1 MTPALTFFVGLSMLV
16 LFGWYFATDQ
26 GPRKRLLATTLML
39 LLVIF
44 SIATMWPP
52 QKKIALGLDI
62 QGGTS
67 FLIRLKSG
75 DKPITKGM
83 LDQAVEVI
91 RKRVDYFG
99 GGEPIISPVG
109 GDRILVQIPGLDTA
123 KIQEARDQLSRVA
136 KLEFRLVYPDNGQ
149 KLKAIDE
156 GKDVIPPEF
165 RIESYKMQREGEK
178 PVEGRLV
185 IKKKADLSG
194 DRVSSAGASYEKDGW
209 VVHLRFDPEGAKKF
223 GDITA
228 AHVHHRFAIVLD
240 GVIQSAPVIQDA
252 IYGGDAQITGRF
264 TEEEAR
270 SLASVLENPLQTPVS
285 IEEERSVSPTLGL
298 DSIRASILAG
308 LLGLAI
314 TLVCVAIYYKIPGL
328 IANLALLI
336 NLILLVGALTM
347 FHFVLTL
354 PGIAGIILTI
364 GLSVDANVLVFERL
378 REEMALGKSLKIAL
392 NTAYEKAFTSIFDA
406 NVTTLITAAILF
418 WQATGPVRGFAI
430 SLTLGILA
438 SLFTAL
444 IVGRNTLGWFVD
456 TGRLKRI
463 SMLHLISAQN
473 INFLGKGFIACMCS
487 LALLLA
493 GATAFYLRGER
504 NFGVDFRGGDLI
516 TLLYT
521 AQLRAISQDPWFS
534 RVQSPAFADHAAL
547 DLDPSDGVSFAKVL
561 DVARWI
567 RDELQTLGAPG
578 VPKTSGA
585 SGLHIYVPLPPRT
598 PYDAGL
604 LFCQIVATV
613 IAQKHPRVATI
624 ERSVAARGKRVYVD
638 YMQNGLGQPFV
649 ARQEG
654 IALLRVGP
662 VGGRRRLDAAG
673 EWLPVVIEVAIRSL
687 NEERIRFHRS
697 EPRPQ
702 PELAET
708 VDILV
713 THVSRLVPRLRIECE
728 RRIPE
733 DSEHRHPTRVIP
745 RAGCD
750 RAARTDDPT
759 HLTDA
764 RIGIRHEVDHQ
775 LGESDIE
782 CVVRPRQRLGGAN
795 LDVRSRNTLRA
806 GGSERGQLGRKRE
819 G

>member
-1 MTPALTFFVGLSMLV
+1 MSPGLTFFVGLGMLV
-16 LFGWYFATDQ
+16 LFGWYFASDQ
-26 GPRKRLLATTLML
+26 GLRKRLLASTLML

-44 SIATMWPP
+44 SIATIWPP

-67 FLIRLKSG
+67 FLIRLIPG
-75 DKPITKGM
+75 DKTITKGM
-83 LDQAVEVI
+83 LEQAVEVI

-123 KIQEARDQLSRVA
+123 KIQEARAQLSRVA
-136 KLEFRLVYPDNGQ
+136 KLEFRLVYADDGQ

-156 GKDVIPPEF
+156 GKDVIPPEY
-165 RIESYKMQREGEK
+165 RIESHKLSAEGAPMTDEFGEAVAGSKEKTREE
-178 PVEGRLV
+178 RLLV
-185 IKKKADLSG
+185 KKKADLSG

-270 SLASVLENPLQTPVS
+270 GLASVLENPLQTPVS

-328 IANLALLI
+328 VADVALLI

-364 GLSVDANVLVFERL
+364 GLSVDANVLIYERL
-378 REEMALGKSLKIAL
+378 REEMALGKSLKVAL
-392 NTAYEKAFTSIFDA
+392 NTAYEKAFSSIFDA

-418 WQATGPVRGFAI
+418 WKASGPVKGFAI

-444 IVGRNTLGWFVD
+444 IVGRNFLGWFVD

-473 INFLGKGFIACMCS
+473 INFLGKGFLACMCS

-516 TLLYT
+516 TLSAPGKIDIGQVRNALKPI
-521 AQLRAISQDPWFS
+521 AL
-534 RVQSPAFADHAAL
+534 ADASIQESTQGPRSYITIRTPL
-547 DLDPSDGVSFAKVL
+547 NTSDKVEKQ
-561 DVARWI
+561 V
-567 RDELQTLGAPG
+567 LQTLPSAGFRVEGSERVGALVGGELAKSSLIALGLGILGILIFVTFRFELAFAVGAIVALLHDVLMTVG
-578 VPKTSGA
+578 VFALLGRELTLTMVGAVLTIAGYSINDTIVVYDRIREGLA
-585 SGLHIYVPLPPRT
+585 SGRR
-598 PYDAGL
+598 G
-604 LFCQIVATV
+604 
-613 IAQKHPRVATI
+613 TI
-624 ERSVAARGKRVYVD
+624 EEIMNSSINQTLSRTILTSTVTLVPILCLFLFGGAVLRDFSLAIIIGVVVGTYSSIFIASPIVLWWSRARGR
-638 YMQNGLGQPFV
+638 G
-649 ARQEG
+649 AA
-654 IALLRVGP
+654 AL
-662 VGGRRRLDAAG
+662 
-673 EWLPVVIEVAIRSL
+673 
-687 NEERIRFHRS
+687 
-697 EPRPQ
+697 
-702 PELAET
+702 
-708 VDILV
+708 
-713 THVSRLVPRLRIECE
+713 
-728 RRIPE
+728 
-733 DSEHRHPTRVIP
+733 
-745 RAGCD
+745 
-750 RAARTDDPT
+750 
-759 HLTDA
+759 
-764 RIGIRHEVDHQ
+764 RHEVTEKATSAANP
-775 LGESDIE
+775 LA
-782 CVVRPRQRLGGAN
+782 QR
-795 LDVRSRNTLRA
+795 
-806 GGSERGQLGRKRE
+806 
-819 G
+819 

>member
-1 MTPALTFFVGLSMLV
+1 MTPALTFFVGLGMLI

-26 GPRKRLLATTLML
+26 GPRKRLLATTLVV
-39 LLVIF
+39 LLVVF
-44 SIATMWPP
+44 SIAAIWPP

-67 FLIRLKSG
+67 FLIRLVPG

-109 GDRILVQIPGLDTA
+109 SDRILVQIPGLDTA

-136 KLEFRLVYPDNGQ
+136 KLEFRLVYPDNGE

-156 GKDVIPPEF
+156 GKDVIPPEY
-165 RIESYKMQREGEK
+165 RIEGYKLQREGEK
-178 PVEGRLV
+178 PIEERLLV
-185 IKKKADLSG
+185 KKKADLSG

-240 GVIQSAPVIQDA
+240 GAIQSAPVIQDA

-270 SLASVLENPLQTPVS
+270 GLASVLENPLQTPVS

-308 LLGLAI
+308 LVGLVI
-314 TLVCVAIYYKIPGL
+314 TLVCVAVYYKIPGL
-328 IANLALLI
+328 VANLALII

-364 GLSVDANVLVFERL
+364 GLSVDANVLIYERL
-378 REEMALGKSLKIAL
+378 REEMALGKSLKVAL
-392 NTAYEKAFTSIFDA
+392 NTAYEKAFSSIFDA

-418 WQATGPVRGFAI
+418 WKATGPVKGFAI

-444 IVGRNTLGWFVD
+444 IVGRSCLGWLVD

-463 SMLHLISAQN
+463 SMLHLISSKN
-473 INFLGKGFIACMCS
+473 INFLGKGFIACMIS

-493 GATAFYLRGER
+493 GATAFYIRGEK

-516 TLLYT
+516 TLSAPGKIDIGQVRNALKP
-521 AQLRAISQDPWFS
+521 IG
-534 RVQSPAFADHAAL
+534 FADASIQESTQGGKSYITIRTPL
-547 DLDPSDGVSFAKVL
+547 NTSDRVEKQ
-561 DVARWI
+561 I
-567 RDELQTLGAPG
+567 IQTLP
-578 VPKTSGA
+578 S
-585 SGLHIYVPLPPRT
+585 
-598 PYDAGL
+598 AG
-604 LFCQIVATV
+604 FNV
-613 IAQKHPRVATI
+613 
-624 ERSVAARGKRVYVD
+624 E
-638 YMQNGLGQPFV
+638 
-649 ARQEG
+649 
-654 IALLRVGP
+654 
-662 VGGRRRLDAAG
+662 
-673 EWLPVVIEVAIRSL
+673 
-687 NEERIRFHRS
+687 
-697 EPRPQ
+697 
-702 PELAET
+702 
-708 VDILV
+708 
-713 THVSRLVPRLRIECE
+713 
-728 RRIPE
+728 
-733 DSEHRHPTRVIP
+733 
-745 RAGCD
+745 
-750 RAARTDDPT
+750 
-759 HLTDA
+759 
-764 RIGIRHEVDHQ
+764 
-775 LGESDIE
+775 
-782 CVVRPRQRLGGAN
+782 
-795 LDVRSRNTLRA
+795 
-806 GGSERGQLGRKRE
+806 GSERVGALVGGELAKSSLIALGLGILGILIFVTFRFELSFAVGAIVALLHDVLMTVGVFALLGRELTLTMVGAVLTIAGYSINDTIVVYDRIRE
-819 G
+819 GLASGRRGTIEEIMNSSINQTLSRTILTSTVTLIPILCLFLFGGAVLRDFSLAIIIGVVVGTYSSIFIASPIVLWWSRARGRGAAALRREVTEKATTAANPLAQR